1 MNTQELE
8 DKIWQNANEW
18 ISKTKLHDKVG
29 GDKKACFDRIKLM
42 IPIQLK
48 EKTEKNRIMVCRID
62 TTNRAEF
69 EYGLNFQKDLLSLM
83 RDELNK
89 YPKPMFYFKMRIVH
103 YIPPITRENF
113 KEFEK
118 AYKKNMKNPKGF
130 KFDEAITIWKTR
142 KQNVRKTL
150 ENMRFYYTALFIF
163 ISRSL
168 FQKSLGII
176 STKEAN
182 IRIKKCQNVLE
193 DHFKIMLKQNP
204 KDSEAIRQFHQF
216 GYMFQNP
223 IYDLGKFRI

>member
-8 DKIWQNANEW
+8 DKIWLNANSW
-18 ISKTKLHDKVG
+18 ISKTKLHEKVG
-29 GDKKACFDRIKLM
+29 GDKKTCFDRIKLM

-103 YIPPITRENF
+103 YIPPITREKF
-113 KEFEK
+113 KEFRK

-130 KFDEAITIWKTR
+130 KLDETIKIWKTR
-142 KQNVRKTL
+142 KPNVKKTL

-168 FQKSLGII
+168 FQKSLGIL

-182 IRIKKCQNVLE
+182 IRIKKCETVLE
-193 DHFKIMLKQNP
+193 KHFKIMLIQNP
-204 KDSEAIRQFHQF
+204 KDHEAIRQFHEL
-216 GYMFQNP
+216 GYMFQGA

>member
-1 MNTQELE
+1 LNTQELE

-89 YPKPMFYFKMRIVH
+89 YPKPMFYQGDSIVH
-103 YIPPITRENF
+103 YIPAITHLNI
-113 KEFEK
+113 KEFRK

-130 KFDEAITIWKTR
+130 KLDEVIKIWKTR
-142 KQNVRKTL
+142 KPNVKKTL

-168 FQKSLGII
+168 FQKSLGIL

-182 IRIKKCQNVLE
+182 IRIKKCETVLE
-193 DHFKIMLKQNP
+193 KHFKIMLIQNP
-204 KDSEAIRQFHQF
+204 KDHEAIRQFHEL
-216 GYMFQNP
+216 GYMFQGA